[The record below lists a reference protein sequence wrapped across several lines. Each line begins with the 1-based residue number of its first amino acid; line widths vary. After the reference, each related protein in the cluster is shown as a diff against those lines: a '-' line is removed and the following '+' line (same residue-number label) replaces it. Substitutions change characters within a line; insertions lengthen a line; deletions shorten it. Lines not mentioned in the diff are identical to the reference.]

1 MAKKKAYYY
10 GGEKGNKET
19 KSVLIEEVNAPFS
32 EKELEKL
39 ERKFNKDARALEFVG
54 GTTYCITY
62 ADPKGKFRSHRL
74 KSSSLDELF
83 EMYKAA
89 WKGKEIPERK
99 CFFHK

>member
-1 MAKKKAYYY
+1 MKKEACYY

-19 KSVLIEEVNAPFS
+19 KSVKIDVVDAPFS

-39 ERKFNKDARALEFVG
+39 ERKFNKDTRVLEFVG
-54 GTTYCITY
+54 GVTYCVTFV
-62 ADPKGKFRSHRL
+62 DPKGRFRSHRL